1 MLATRFKGYVLE
13 QLEFRVNKTCFG
25 ANSQITLKYIKNE
38 IKKFPIFIMNR
49 LYEIR
54 ANSYIT
60 EWNYVQ
66 GEMNPADHCTRYTP
80 FSQIM
85 SQTSWTNGSKC
96 LKDNGSFNSSQ
107 SLTVDEENVSTV
119 REECLVHIA
128 TSNGSIKLGYYSSF
142 TKSVRHIS
150 SIMKLKE
157 KWIYFKRRDAHK
169 IDINLLT
176 VPDLKKAEREIYKHS
191 QLESFPTEYLHLI
204 NNQEIKKKPLPYYR
218 KDLSFQTDLLE

>member
-1 MLATRFKGYVLE
+1 
-13 QLEFRVNKTCFG
+13 
-25 ANSQITLKYIKNE
+25 
-38 IKKFPIFIMNR
+38 
-49 LYEIR
+49 
-54 ANSYIT
+54 
-60 EWNYVQ
+60 
-66 GEMNPADHCTRYTP
+66 MNPAYHCTRYTP
-80 FSQIM
+80 FSQLM

-96 LKDNGSFNSSQ
+96 LKDNGSFNSSE

-128 TSNGSIKLGYYSSF
+128 TSKTKKTYSSIKWGYYSSF
-142 TKSVRHIS
+142 AKSVRHIS

-157 KWIYFKRRDAHK
+157 KWIYFKRKDAHK

-204 NNQEIKKKPLPYYR
+204 NNQEIKKTPPRYYR
-218 KDLSFQTDLLE
+218 